1 MELFFNSLW
10 LLDFFI
16 NLNRVDFIR
25 KIVTF
30 KDTSYAYLRKT
41 MIPDSIALIGST
53 TACIMGKM
61 VIAKYFDIIRLIRFR
76 KVLYPIDLFVEYYS
90 SSGQKRIS
98 QIQQLI
104 FVFFAFLMIG
114 HLSACVWIAFGKADE
129 YEPERKTWLFV
140 NDFNGMTED

>member
-1 MELFFNSLW
+1 MTNIIITPLTLVFPENFHESKDKTVDWLSLELFFNSLW
-10 LLDFFI
+10 FLDFFI

-30 KDTSYAYLRKT
+30 RDTSYAYLMKT
-41 MIPDSIALIGST
+41 MIPDAIALIGST
-53 TACIMGKM
+53 TACIMGRM

-98 QIQQLI
+98 
-104 FVFFAFLMIG
+104 
-114 HLSACVWIAFGKADE
+114 
-129 YEPERKTWLFV
+129 
-140 NDFNGMTED
+140 